1 MIEFRKKI
9 NEKYLQYKGNSG
21 KTYDK
26 DESILS
32 PICISETDIN
42 NNRISDKIE
51 DCPWPKGT

>member
-9 NEKYLQYKGNSG
+9 NEKYLQYKGNSV

-26 DESILS
+26 DKSILS

-42 NNRISDKIE
+42 NNRTSDNIE
-51 DCPWPKGT
+51 DCRWPKGT

>member
-1 MIEFRKKI
+1 MIEFPKKI
-9 NEKYLQYKGNSG
+9 NEKHLQYEGNSG
-21 KTYDK
+21 KTYDR

-42 NNRISDKIE
+42 NNRLSDNIE

>member
-1 MIEFRKKI
+1 MSEFRKKI

-42 NNRISDKIE
+42 NNRTSDNIE